1 MIRGYPVTFEGSFG
15 CHVWFGFSG
24 AGDRG
29 GGQGGGGGGG
39 GLGLSFRV
47 RVCDLLVGWGNV
59 LFTGGRVGG

>member
-39 GLGLSFRV
+39 SGVVFSSEGV
-47 RVCDLLVGWGNV
+47 
-59 LFTGGRVGG
+59 

>member
-29 GGQGGGGGGG
+29 GGQGGGGGGSG
-39 GLGLSFRV
+39 VVFSSEGV
-47 RVCDLLVGWGNV
+47 
-59 LFTGGRVGG
+59 